1 VPSPRLSYTTL
12 LLRRVW
18 KFLAAYLGVYV
29 AASVG
34 FFSLEEGRVSVLNSF
49 YWGIV
54 TMSTIGYG
62 DVVPTNGFAKLFTIG
77 VAGTEIFLGAYL
89 VTVVIGVVAEES
101 QHRALGT
108 LGTQLREH
116 IVVLGY
122 SAVGQAAVRELLGQE
137 QRVAVVVEHAEQVAN
152 LRTLAREDRLYVTY
166 GAPADRDLLVRA
178 NVAAAH
184 SVIACTA
191 DDATNMIAALNVRAI
206 APHVRVV
213 VSVSRPELRDTLR
226 SAGVTYVASPADLGG
241 RLCAAAAFEP
251 DVATAVE
258 DLSEGD
264 VRADIQEYLLTPRS
278 RGGQLLDKTFGD
290 AERVVRGE
298 TGCIPIGYA
307 RPTAGGEFENHLD
320 PPVGDILRAGD
331 ALLLIGTIENTRRFR
346 SWIGVDQGR

>member
-1 VPSPRLSYTTL
+1 MHSPRLSYTTL

-29 AASVG
+29 VASVG
-34 FFSLEEGRVSVLNSF
+34 FFSLEGGRVSVLNSF

-54 TMSTIGYG
+54 TLSTIGYG
-62 DVVPTNGFAKLFTIG
+62 DVVPTTGYAKLFTIG

-89 VTVVIGVVAEES
+89 VTVVIGVVSEES

-108 LGTQLREH
+108 LGTLLRDH

-152 LRTLAREDRLYVTY
+152 LRTLAHEDRLYVTY

-178 NVAAAH
+178 NVPAAH

-191 DDATNMIAALNVRAI
+191 DDATNMIAALNVRAL

-226 SAGVTYVASPADLGG
+226 SAGVTYVASPYDLGG

-264 VRADIQEYLLTPRS
+264 VHADIQEYLLTAKS
-278 RGGQLLDKTFGD
+278 HGGQFIDRPFAD
-290 AERVVRGE
+290 AERIVRAE

-307 RPTAGGEFENHLD
+307 RAIGGGEFANHIG
-320 PPVGDILRAGD
+320 PPPGDVLRAGD
-331 ALLLIGTIENTRRFR
+331 ALMLIGTVENTRRFR
-346 SWIGVDQGR
+346 AWIGVDQGR